1 MEALI
6 KVHQSELTISYSN
19 TVSKIIVEFEN
30 AILKRVEVQHITE
43 NNGNGLS

>member
-6 KVHQSELTISYSN
+6 KVDQGELTISSSN

-30 AILKRVEVQHITE
+30 GILKKVEVQHITE
-43 NNGNGLS
+43 NK